1 MRAIF
6 GLVGILVTV
15 GVIVWWMGSGGG
27 LSQTQATLHAGGKA
41 REEVSQIGGMDTQTG
56 ERADKSADLD
66 VITSGGKLSGILV
79 TSVDPGGAYAR
90 YFGLKPNDTIIA
102 IEYQGNRQNMRDF
115 NGDSDMAKIQVME
128 SYSKHGTLVVL
139 RSDANGNSSEITLP
153 EDPKKAAAAAKPVA
167 AQQGKGNGGGSHDE
181 MQQQLDTI
189 QQIPGAR

>member
-1 MRAIF
+1 
-6 GLVGILVTV
+6 
-15 GVIVWWMGSGGG
+15 
-27 LSQTQATLHAGGKA
+27 
-41 REEVSQIGGMDTQTG
+41 
-56 ERADKSADLD
+56 
-66 VITSGGKLSGILV
+66 
-79 TSVDPGGAYAR
+79 
-90 YFGLKPNDTIIA
+90 
-102 IEYQGNRQNMRDF
+102 MRDF

-139 RSDANGNSSEITLP
+139 RSDANGNSTEITLP